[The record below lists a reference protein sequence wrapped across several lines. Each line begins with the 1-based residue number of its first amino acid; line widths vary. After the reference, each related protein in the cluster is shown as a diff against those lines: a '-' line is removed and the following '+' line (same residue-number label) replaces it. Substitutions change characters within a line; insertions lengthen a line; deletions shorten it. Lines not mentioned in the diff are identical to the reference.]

1 MLYLSPELCCVFE
14 FDRATIA
21 YEVAIPLEKLYPFLR
36 VQGQILELV
45 LKTEEK
51 NNRKRNIF
59 NYL

>member
-1 MLYLSPELCCVFE
+1 MLYLSPELRCVFE

-45 LKTEEK
+45 LQTERENSRKK
-51 NNRKRNIF
+51 NNI
-59 NYL
+59 